1 MNTPDPPA
9 HATSPAPPAPTT
21 PRRRS
26 SALAWLLLLVLLP
39 VAATL
44 AWRGWQAETS
54 ARRAAD
60 GAERARVEA
69 LEQRV
74 SSLREGQQ
82 AQAQRLQQA
91 EATNRLLR
99 EELIGLGQRAALV
112 EDSVQRLANPG
123 FDAARALRLDEVEL
137 LLAQGQQ
144 RLLLSGDAD
153 GARRAYALAAQL
165 LDGIADP
172 AWLDLRQA
180 LAQERAALEAL
191 GDDPR
196 AVAAGR
202 LEAFAAALST
212 LPREPAAAPG
222 PAPWWSQAMA
232 RLVDVRPSAD
242 AAAVDPAD
250 RAAAMAALQLELTLA
265 QAAIARGDR
274 PAHRAALARIDA
286 WLLRLWPAS
295 GLRARQRQ
303 ALQALREQPLV
314 LELPTLGSTLA
325 QLRQQRG
332 TAG

>member
-1 MNTPDPPA
+1 MSQPSPPHDTPV
-9 HATSPAPPAPTT
+9 
-21 PRRRS
+21 RS
-26 SALAWLLLLVLLP
+26 RVAWRVVLAVLVLASAALAALAWQRQHDLRQSQA
-39 VAATL
+39 VAADADRQRL
-44 AWRGWQAETS
+44 A
-54 ARRAAD
+54 
-60 GAERARVEA
+60 A
-69 LEQRV
+69 LEERVDGLRRDQR
-74 SSLREGQQ
+74 
-82 AQAQRLQQA
+82 AQTARLQQA

-112 EDSVQRLANPG
+112 EDSVQRLANPE

-202 LEAFAAALST
+202 LEAFAAALPT

-232 RLVDVRPSAD
+232 RLVEVRPSAD